1 MKKKEKKT
9 IQKWKIMFGKI
20 ENMDYKTK
28 KKKKKKDDTVQEIK
42 T

>member
-1 MKKKEKKT
+1 
-9 IQKWKIMFGKI
+9 MFGKI

-42 T
+42 TQIK

>member
-1 MKKKEKKT
+1 
-9 IQKWKIMFGKI
+9 MFGKI

-42 T
+42 TQNK

>member
-1 MKKKEKKT
+1 
-9 IQKWKIMFGKI
+9 MFGKI

-42 T
+42 TKIK